1 MHISE
6 SMPYTNVPFAFRKK
20 NMIMFLLQFCGAGG
34 FLLVIFTD
42 TQSPILQGRAAEVPY
57 RKRVARLGAKIMPFI
72 YFQSVIYS
80 ECVFQ

>member
-1 MHISE
+1 
-6 SMPYTNVPFAFRKK
+6 
-20 NMIMFLLQFCGAGG
+20 MFLLQLCGVGG

-42 TQSPILQGRAAEVPY
+42 TQSPILQGRTAEIPY
-57 RKRVARLGAKIMPFI
+57 RKHVAMFNAKIMPFI

>member
-1 MHISE
+1 
-6 SMPYTNVPFAFRKK
+6 
-20 NMIMFLLQFCGAGG
+20 MIMFFPQFCGAGR

-42 TQSPILQGRAAEVPY
+42 TQSPILQGRAAEIPY
-57 RKRVARLGAKIMPFI
+57 RKRVVMFGAKIMPFI